1 MGKRAEKLEGSEDIG
16 AEYDF
21 SGVKELK
28 EKNLREDCTIGSRA
42 SVAEKLMDNNLRVF
56 AIQAVVAAISYA
68 MLIAGGFIFGGGGIS
83 FVGAILSASAG
94 LAVYMFLG
102 YKFVRPI
109 PKWNF
114 LSVAGLALVF
124 GAIFGFPFL
133 QSLLAPHGHAAY
145 SEFAVLNIAAI
156 EAVVFGYKFFGYNES
171 QIFSRLH
178 TVHLLAAF
186 LPSLCIYLGLC
197 LKIWLQKRKQS

>member
-1 MGKRAEKLEGSEDIG
+1 MD
-16 AEYDF
+16 
-21 SGVKELK
+21 
-28 EKNLREDCTIGSRA
+28 T
-42 SVAEKLMDNNLRVF
+42 SVAEKLMDNNWRVF
-56 AIQAVVAAISYA
+56 GIQAVVAAISYTL
-68 MLIAGGFIFGGGGIS
+68 LIAGGFILGGGGIS
-83 FVGAILSASAG
+83 FAGMLLSAPVG
-94 LAVYMFLG
+94 LVIYVFSG

-124 GAIFGFPFL
+124 AAFFGFPFL
-133 QSLLAPHGHAAY
+133 QSLLSPHGHAVY
-145 SEFAVLNIAAI
+145 SELAVINMAAI
-156 EAVVFGYKFFGYNES
+156 QAVIFGYEFFGYNDS

-197 LKIWLQKRKQS
+197 LKIWQQKIKQS